1 MLRVGVVGVGF
12 MGMIH
17 YLAYQKVRGAK
28 VTAICSRDRKKLAGD
43 WRGIQGNFG
52 PPGTMM
58 DLSGIKT
65 YEDWQ
70 EMLHD
75 PEIDLIDICLPP
87 ALHGDV
93 AIAAAKAGKH
103 ALVEKPIALEH
114 STGQRM
120 LKAAERA
127 GTQLLIAHVLPFV
140 PEYAFARQMVQS
152 GKYGRLLG
160 GHFKRIISDP
170 SWLKDFFDPQAVGGP
185 VVDLHIH
192 DAHFIRM
199 LCGMPQAVY
208 STGRMRGDV
217 VEFFTT
223 QFLFAD
229 HEVQPD
235 QAAKPPHPRPLS
247 HKGRRELAL
256 TATGGVVSQQ
266 GRSFTHAFEIYLEK
280 ATLMYDSAVIDGQ
293 PVTNMPL
300 TVLGPKGKVTRPKL
314 NAADAFVAEL
324 SEVVRAVRSG
334 QGSPILGGNL
344 ALDALVLCEKQTQSV
359 RSEKLVSV

>member
-1 MLRVGVVGVGF
+1 
-12 MGMIH
+12 
-17 YLAYQKVRGAK
+17 
-28 VTAICSRDRKKLAGD
+28 
-43 WRGIQGNFG
+43 
-52 PPGTMM
+52 
-58 DLSGIKT
+58 
-65 YEDWQ
+65 
-70 EMLHD
+70 
-75 PEIDLIDICLPP
+75 
-87 ALHGDV
+87 
-93 AIAAAKAGKH
+93 
-103 ALVEKPIALEH
+103 
-114 STGQRM
+114 
-120 LKAAERA
+120 
-127 GTQLLIAHVLPFV
+127 
-140 PEYAFARQMVQS
+140 MVQS

>member
-1 MLRVGVVGVGF
+1 MIRVGIVGIGF

-28 VTAICSRDRKKLAGD
+28 VAAICTRDKKKLAGD

-52 PPGTMM
+52 PPGAVM
-58 DLSGIKT
+58 DLKGIKT
-65 YEDWQ
+65 YEDWH
-70 EMLHD
+70 EMLDD
-75 PEIDLIDICLPP
+75 PEIDVVDICLPP
-87 ALHGDV
+87 ALHGEV

-103 ALVEKPIALEH
+103 ALIEKPIALDH
-114 STGQRM
+114 ATGRRM
-120 LKAAERA
+120 LQAAQRA
-127 GTQLLIAHVLPFV
+127 GTLLLIAHVLPFV

-170 SWLKDFFDPQAVGGP
+170 SWLKDFFDPRAVGGP

-208 STGRMRGDV
+208 STGRMRGEV

-223 QFLFAD
+223 QFIFG
-229 HEVQPD
+229 EQN
-235 QAAKPPHPRPLS
+235 
-247 HKGRRELAL
+247 LAL

-266 GRSFTHAFEIYLEK
+266 GRSFTHAFEIYLEN
-280 ATLMYDSAVIDGQ
+280 ATIMFDSAVIDGQ

-314 NAADAFVAEL
+314 NATDAFVAEL
-324 SEVVRAVRSG
+324 SELVRAVRSG
-334 QGSPILGGNL
+334 KDSPILGGDL
-344 ALDALVLCEKQTQSV
+344 ALDSLVLCEKQTQSV
-359 RSEKLVSV
+359 RSKKLVTV